1 MSNFSDIGFDINTE
15 EEFQDLLEKTYHE
28 STIIKVND
36 GAYAVYADES
46 GAELWIQL
54 NDQQECIGANPHY
67 KGKSR
72 RKVCLTAVVSRP
84 ENPLDGGFHAWA
96 EPAESQNPQ
105 SGLYP
110 FVFDVPDFKTLDSF
124 SFPADAEIQL
134 TAFAQDVQRYDN
146 EAAFEAAQTAE
157 PKFAVQSFIP
167 SGLFSSDEEG
177 KPSAPEAFGFFTG
190 VIKQVE
196 GRQNKLT
203 GQIFYVLLVDTLGG
217 EIDVVADAGFFEK
230 APVVN
235 EIIQVECWL
244 SGQLI
249 NPAS

>member
-28 STIIKVND
+28 STLIRVND

-54 NDQQECIGANPHY
+54 NNAHECVGANPHY
-67 KGKSR
+67 KGSSR
-72 RKVCLTAVVSRP
+72 RKVCLTATVTRP
-84 ENPLDGGFHAWA
+84 ENPLDGGFYAWA
-96 EPAESQNPQ
+96 EPAEKQNPE

-110 FVFDVPDFKTLDSF
+110 FVFDVPDFKTLEPVP
-124 SFPADAEIQL
+124 FPADVDIQL
-134 TAFAQDVQRYDN
+134 TAFAQDVQLYEN
-146 EAAFEAAQTAE
+146 EAAFSAAQTTG

-167 SGLFSSDEEG
+167 SGLFSSSTEEG
-177 KPSAPEAFGFFTG
+177 KPATPEAFGFFTG
-190 VIKQVE
+190 VIKKAE
-196 GRQNKLT
+196 GRQNALT
-203 GQIFYVLLVDTLGG
+203 GQVFYVLLVDTLGG

-230 APVVN
+230 APAVN
-235 EIIQVECWL
+235 EIVQVECWL

-249 NPAS
+249 SQ

>member
-28 STIIKVND
+28 STLIRVND
-36 GAYAVYADES
+36 GTYAVYADES

-54 NDQQECIGANPHY
+54 NNANECIGANPHY
-67 KGKSR
+67 KGSSR
-72 RKVCLTAVVSRP
+72 RKVCLTATVERP
-84 ENPLDGGFHAWA
+84 ERPLDGGFYAWA
-96 EPAESQNPQ
+96 EPAAQQQPE

-110 FVFDVPDFKTLDSF
+110 FVFDVPDFKTLEPL
-124 SFPADAEIQL
+124 SFPADVEIQL
-134 TAFAQDVQRYDN
+134 TAFAQDVQLYEN
-146 EAAFEAAQTAE
+146 EAAFDAAQTKE

-167 SGLFSSDEEG
+167 SGLFSASEEG
-177 KPSAPEAFGFFTG
+177 EPDMPEAFGFFTG
-190 VIKQVE
+190 TIKRAE
-196 GRQNKLT
+196 GRKNALT

-230 APVVN
+230 APLVN

-249 NPAS
+249 NP

>member
-28 STIIKVND
+28 STLISVNE
-36 GAYAVYADES
+36 GAYAVYTDES

-54 NDQQECIGANPHY
+54 NSEHECIGANPHY

-72 RKVCLTAVVSRP
+72 RKVCLTATVERP
-84 ENPLDGGFHAWA
+84 ENQLDGGFYAWA
-96 EPAESQNPQ
+96 EPAETQHPE

-110 FVFDVPDFKTLDSF
+110 FVFDVPDFKTLGAYA
-124 SFPADAEIQL
+124 FPADVEIQL
-134 TAFAQDVQRYDN
+134 TAFAQDVQLYEN
-146 EAAFEAAQTAE
+146 AAAFDAAQTTE

-167 SGLFSSDEEG
+167 SGLFSSSEEG
-177 KPSAPEAFGFFTG
+177 KPSTPEAFGFFTG
-190 VIKQVE
+190 VIKQAE
-196 GRQNKLT
+196 GRQNALT

-230 APVVN
+230 APAVN

-249 NPAS
+249 NSKS

>member
-28 STIIKVND
+28 STLIRVQE

-54 NDQQECIGANPHY
+54 NNQQECIGANPHY

-72 RKVCLTAVVSRP
+72 RKVCLTATVERP
-84 ENPLDGGFHAWA
+84 ENPLDGGFYAWA
-96 EPAESQNPQ
+96 APSEKQNPQ

-110 FVFDVPDFKTLDSF
+110 FVFDVPDFRIPEPF
-124 SFPADAEIQL
+124 SFPADVEIQL
-134 TAFAQDVQRYDN
+134 TAFAQDVQRYEN
-146 EAAFEAAQTAE
+146 EAAFDAAQTKE
-157 PKFAVQSFIP
+157 PKFSVQSFIP
-167 SGLFSSDEEG
+167 SGLFSSSEED
-177 KPSAPEAFGFFTG
+177 KPATPEAFGFFTG

-196 GRQNKLT
+196 ARQNTLT
-203 GQIFYVLLVDTLGG
+203 QQIFYVLLVDTLGG

-244 SGQLI
+244 SGQVI